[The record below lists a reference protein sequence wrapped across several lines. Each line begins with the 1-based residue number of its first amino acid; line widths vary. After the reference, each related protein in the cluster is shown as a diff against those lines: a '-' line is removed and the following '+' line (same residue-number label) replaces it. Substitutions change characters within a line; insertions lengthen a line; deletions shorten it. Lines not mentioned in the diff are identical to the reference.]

1 MGVDQRSVLEVKL
14 EQLVACIARDR
25 LLQYVAAQE
34 DRLLLLRVPLLR
46 VRLFA
51 LTVERV
57 VKHQAVRIQHR
68 FHVLARRAH
77 LLLLAKEPGRHPDA
91 R

>member
-14 EQLVACIARDR
+14 ERLVACIARDR

-51 LTVERV
+51 LTVESNRLSV
-57 VKHQAVRIQHR
+57 WGLSRWSRDNH
-68 FHVLARRAH
+68 
-77 LLLLAKEPGRHPDA
+77 
-91 R
+91 